1 MSARFGARLKRL
13 RLAAPWTGRPRPH
26 LEGTRWDADGHP
38 SVNALGRLARVDPAH
53 VHRLEAG
60 ERTPTRDVVLRL
72 ADALGCSAHER
83 ALLLADAGLWPWT
96 DADERTTELLVGL
109 GEAVAAGDYR
119 PYQQNTPIPIKTGDM
134 MGSS

>member
-26 LEGTRWDADGHP
+26 LEGTRWDADGHL
-38 SVNALGRLARVDPAH
+38 SVNALARLARTDPAH
-53 VHRLEAG
+53 VHRLEDG
-60 ERTPTRDVVLRL
+60 TREPSRSVVLRL
-72 ADALGCSAHER
+72 ADALGCSKHER

-96 DADERTTELLVGL
+96 DADERTAELLVGL

-119 PYQQNTPIPIKTGDM
+119 RLRDDAPVDAAP
-134 MGSS
+134 

>member
-1 MSARFGARLKRL
+1 MASRFGARLKRL

-26 LEGTRWDADGHP
+26 LEGTRWDADGHL
-38 SVNALGRLARVDPAH
+38 SVNALGRLARTDPAH
-53 VHRLEAG
+53 VHRLEDG
-60 ERTPTRDVVLRL
+60 TREPSRSVVLRL
-72 ADALGCSAHER
+72 AAATGCSDFER
-83 ALLLADAGLWPWT
+83 ALLLAEAGFWPWP

-109 GEAVAAGDYR
+109 GEAVLDGDYR